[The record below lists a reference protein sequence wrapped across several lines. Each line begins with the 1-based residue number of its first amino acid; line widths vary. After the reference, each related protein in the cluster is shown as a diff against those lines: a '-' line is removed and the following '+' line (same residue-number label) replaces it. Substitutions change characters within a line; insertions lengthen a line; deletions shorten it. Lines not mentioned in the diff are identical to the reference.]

1 MSLGNGR
8 LNAGFD
14 QSGLVGFCVKEVFV
28 FHGLHTAMRGGPLA
42 AAAALSMRLRGDF
55 SASATRAYELAW
67 RREFGS
73 SFVDAW
79 PRAVRRAVE
88 R

>member
-1 MSLGNGR
+1 
-8 LNAGFD
+8 
-14 QSGLVGFCVKEVFV
+14 
-28 FHGLHTAMRGGPLA
+28 MRGGELA
-42 AAAALSMRLRGDF
+42 AAAALAMRSGGDF
-55 SASATRAYELAW
+55 SSSATRAYELAW

>member
-1 MSLGNGR
+1 M
-8 LNAGFD
+8 
-14 QSGLVGFCVKEVFV
+14 
-28 FHGLHTAMRGGPLA
+28 FHGIHTAMRGGELA
-42 AAAALSMRLRGDF
+42 AAAALAMRSGGDF
-55 SASATRAYELAW
+55 SSSATRAYELAW